1 MEVQPWSEQ
10 ESWDG
15 FLKQIKRPPFQ
26 QSWAWGEFRQAI
38 GSAPIRLAI
47 IENQKV
53 IGVVLAFHDR
63 WRFGQS
69 TLTVLSGPVI
79 DPKLSTQ
86 QYFEVLNMLLQAL
99 VNEAKSRRVI
109 FFHVELPIENSNAA
123 LVEKLAHSLKFS
135 SARALQATDTLVL
148 DLRKT
153 SEQLLNAMHEKTRY
167 NIRLAEKKGV
177 QIFSS
182 TGMEARE
189 NLKSFLLLNKQT
201 TARDK
206 FASHAPMYY
215 GAMLQRL
222 PPEMIK
228 VYVANYEQQAIAANI
243 IITFGDTTTYVH
255 GASGN
260 LNRNVMAPY
269 LLQWRQILD
278 AQISGSQCYDF
289 FGIET
294 PERPR
299 TSWAGGS
306 WVGITRFKQ
315 GFQGQVVSS
324 VGAYELPLRRSWYRI
339 LNIRRKFK

>member
-1 MEVQPWSEQ
+1 MDVQPWSDQ

-15 FLKQIKRPPFQ
+15 FLKQVSRAPFQ
-26 QSWAWGEFRQAI
+26 QSWAWGEFRQAV
-38 GSAPIRLAI
+38 GSTPVRLAV

-63 WRFGQS
+63 WRFSQS

-79 DPKLSTQ
+79 HPKLPTQ
-86 QYFEVLNMLLQAL
+86 HYFEALNLLLQAL
-99 VNEAKSRRVI
+99 VKEATDHRAI
-109 FFHVELPIENSNAA
+109 FLHVELPIENSNTA
-123 LVEKLAHSLKFS
+123 LVEKLMHSHKLS
-135 SARALQATDTLVL
+135 TTRALQPTDTLVL

-153 SEQLLNAMHEKTRY
+153 SEQLLGAMHEKTRY
-167 NIRLAEKKGV
+167 NIRLAEKKCV
-177 QIFSS
+177 QISS
-182 TGMEARE
+182 TTGLEARDD
-189 NLKSFLLLNKQT
+189 LKSYLLLNKQT

-215 GAMLQRL
+215 EAMLQRL
-222 PPEMIK
+222 SPEMIK
-228 VYVANYEQQAIAANI
+228 VYTATYEQQVVAANI
-243 IITFGDTTTYVH
+243 LITFGDTTTYVH

-260 LNRNVMAPY
+260 LHRNVMAPY

-278 AQISGSQCYDF
+278 AQISGSQWYDF

-299 TSWAGGS
+299 TSRAGGS

-315 GFQGQVVSS
+315 GFNGQLVST

-339 LNIRRKFK
+339 LNIRRKLR